1 MPMYCIADDLI
12 YYSLRNRSKVSVST
26 LGQQISEAVE
36 KVMKQMEDV
45 ISIEEK
51 NHIDE
56 LTGLH
61 NLTGIL
67 EHLQGHDKYS
77 ASEDTVI
84 IYINVMNFKVFNQKY
99 GFAGGNDFLRGMAEE
114 LKKIFPNELVARTG
128 GDQFIVLGKSIEEEE
143 LIEKLEFFRE
153 SVHNYEKGLK
163 MKIKA
168 GIYRAK
174 GDEEDP
180 VIMVDRA
187 KMACDDIIR
196 VYDRYNNQYS
206 EELDKRNEMR
216 QYVIDNFE
224 NAFKQRYFQVYYQKE
239 VRAMTRKVCGYEALA
254 RWLDPTYG
262 IISPVVFIEVLESV
276 HLIHRLDIYMIDQV
290 CSDLRDDIESGFAV
304 EPISV
309 NLSRLDFELCDIMSE
324 IDKCRAKYDIPKK
337 LLHIEVTE
345 SAIATGT
352 DFLGKH
358 IKKFRD
364 AGYEVWMDDFGAG
377 YSSFNNLKDYDFDVI
392 KIDMGFLR
400 EFETNQKS
408 RIILAAIVNMA
419 KELGIHT
426 LAEGVETEEQYE
438 FLLKIGCEKMQGYL
452 FGKPKPVSEFVR
464 SVDCSFENSEEF
476 DFCSYYDDIG
486 TVNFLNSTPLRPK
499 TMEIMIKLPIAI
511 AELCDDKVKFIYANE
526 AYIEFMK
533 DMGAENIEQANEQIG
548 LAELEH
554 SRGLSKIL
562 KIAET
567 SYNLR
572 SEADLVI
579 NGNVVSTKVRFLS
592 RHGEKAAFALVSR
605 NVTAEKSAH
614 SADDYSALVMHMMN
628 IYNRIDL
635 VEENGNVENIFV
647 NGNHRIVAGVDRRT
661 VVDAKVYSNTHIVE
675 EERERFRKFFDI
687 TTIHERLEKMGK
699 NYLVDYFRSAAPG
712 DEDLILMY
720 IILPFYYNGK
730 WRFIVAC
737 RCFDEVDKLICEL
750 DNSGAQSH

>member
-1 MPMYCIADDLI
+1 
-12 YYSLRNRSKVSVST
+12 
-26 LGQQISEAVE
+26 
-36 KVMKQMEDV
+36 MKQIEDV
-45 ISIEEK
+45 ITIEEK

-67 EHLQGHDKYS
+67 EHLQGHDQYS
-77 ASEDTVI
+77 ASDSTVI

-99 GFAGGNDFLRGMAEE
+99 GFAGGNDFLRGMAHE
-114 LKKIFPNELVARTG
+114 LKNLFPDELVARTS
-128 GDQFIVLGKSIEEEE
+128 GDQFIVLGKSIVKEE
-143 LIEKLEFFRE
+143 LLEKLEEFRE
-153 SVHNYEKGLK
+153 AVHNYEKGLK
-163 MKIKA
+163 MNIKA
-168 GIYRAK
+168 GIYCAK

-196 VYDRYNNQYS
+196 VYDRDNNLYT
-206 EELDKRNEMR
+206 EELDKRNELR

-239 VRAMTRKVCGYEALA
+239 IRAVTRKVCGYEALA
-254 RWLDPTYG
+254 RWLDPQYG
-262 IISPVVFIEVLESV
+262 IISPAVFIEVLESV

-290 CSDLRDDIESGFAV
+290 CSDLRDDIDSGYEV

-324 IDKCRAKYDIPKK
+324 IDKCRAKYDIPKE

-345 SAIATGT
+345 SAIAAGA

-377 YSSFNNLKDYDFDVI
+377 YSSFNNLKDYDFDVV

-408 RIILAAIVNMA
+408 RIILASIVNMA

-464 SVDCSFENSEEF
+464 IADCSSENCEEF
-476 DFCSYYDDIG
+476 DFSSYYDDIG
-486 TVNFLNSTPLRPK
+486 TVNFLNSTPLRTK

-511 AELCDDKVKFIYANE
+511 AELCDDKVTFIYANE

-533 DMGAENIEQANEQIG
+533 NIGAEDLEQANKLSVSKEMDN
-548 LAELEH
+548 
-554 SRGLSKIL
+554 SRGLANIL
-562 KIAET
+562 KLAET
-567 SYNLR
+567 SYNHR
-572 SEADLVI
+572 SEADLVA
-579 NGNVVSTKVRFLS
+579 NGNVVNTKVRFLS
-592 RHGEKAAFALVSR
+592 RHGDKAAFALVSK
-605 NVTAEKSAH
+605 NITAEKTAH
-614 SADDYSALVMHMMN
+614 TADDYSAVVMHLMN
-628 IYNRIDL
+628 LYNRIDIF
-635 VEENGNVENIFV
+635 EEEGTVENIFIS
-647 NGNHRIVAGVDRRT
+647 GNQKMLSDVERRST
-661 VVDAKVYSNTHIVE
+661 TAVQLYSNMHIRE
-675 EERERFRKFFDI
+675 EDRERFRKFFDI
-687 TTIHERLEKMGK
+687 NTVHERIDNTGRH
-699 NYLVDYFRSAAPG
+699 YLTDYYKSALPG
-712 DEDLILMY
+712 EEDRILMY

-730 WRFIVAC
+730 WKFIAGC
-737 RCFDEVDKLICEL
+737 RYIDQLDTLADVLEQMDK
-750 DNSGAQSH
+750 

>member
-1 MPMYCIADDLI
+1 
-12 YYSLRNRSKVSVST
+12 
-26 LGQQISEAVE
+26 
-36 KVMKQMEDV
+36 MKQMEV
-45 ISIEEK
+45 IMSIEEA

-77 ASEDTVI
+77 ASANTI
-84 IYINVMNFKVFNQKY
+84 IIFINVMNFKVFNQKY
-99 GFAGGNDFLRGMAEE
+99 GFAGGNIFLRGMASE
-114 LKKIFPNELVARTG
+114 LQKIFPDELIARIG
-128 GDQFIVLGKSIEEEE
+128 GDQFIVLGNSIIEEEI
-143 LIEKLEFFRE
+143 LEKMEEFRE
-153 SVHNYEKGLK
+153 AVHNYEKGLK

-174 GDEEDP
+174 GNEDDP

-196 VYDRYNNQYS
+196 VYDRDNNFYT
-206 EELDKRNEMR
+206 EELDKRNELR

-224 NAFKQRYFQVYYQKE
+224 NAFKQRYFKVYYQKE
-239 VRAMTRKVCGYEALA
+239 VRSITRKVCGYEALA
-254 RWLDPTYG
+254 RWLDPKYG
-262 IISPVVFIEVLESV
+262 IISPAVFIEVLESV

-290 CSDLRDDIESGFAV
+290 CSDLRDDIDSGYEV

-324 IDKCRAKYDIPKK
+324 IDKCRERYDIPKK

-345 SAIATGT
+345 SAIAAGS

-377 YSSFNNLKDYDFDVI
+377 YSSFNNLKDYDFDVV

-408 RIILAAIVNMA
+408 RIILASIVHMA

-464 SVDCSFENSEEF
+464 NVDCSSETSEEF
-476 DFCSYYDDIG
+476 EYSSYYDDIG
-486 TVNFLNSTPLRPK
+486 TVNFLNNTPLRPK

-511 AELCDDKVKFIYANE
+511 AELCEDKVSFIYANE
-526 AYIEFMK
+526 AYMEFIRE
-533 DMGAENIEQANEQIG
+533 MGASDIEEANRIV
-548 LAELEH
+548 H
-554 SRGLSKIL
+554 SSEVEDTRGLSKIL
-562 KIAET
+562 KMAEG
-567 SYNLR
+567 SYNQR
-572 SEADLVI
+572 SEADLVL
-579 NGNVVSTKVRFLS
+579 NGNVVNTKVRFLS
-592 RHGEKAAFALVSR
+592 RHGDKAAFALVSR
-605 NVTAEKSAH
+605 NITAEKSAH
-614 SADDYSALVMHMMN
+614 TMDDYSTLVMHLMN
-628 IYNRIDL
+628 LYNRID
-635 VEENGNVENIFV
+635 VFDEDGNIENVFINGNQKAITDVE
-647 NGNHRIVAGVDRRT
+647 RRT
-661 VVDAKVYSNTHIVE
+661 AIAIEVYSNMHIAE
-675 EERERFRKFFDI
+675 PERERFKAFFDMNTVHYRI
-687 TTIHERLEKMGK
+687 SKSGQQ
-699 NYLVDYFRSAAPG
+699 YLVDYYKSVIPG
-712 DEDLILMY
+712 EEGRILMY
-720 IILPFYYNGK
+720 IILPFFYNGK
-730 WRFIVAC
+730 WRFIAAC
-737 RCFDEVDKLICEL
+737 RYIDELTEL
-750 DNSGAQSH
+750 VKEMSQL

>member
-1 MPMYCIADDLI
+1 MSAYFFGG
-12 YYSLRNRSKVSVST
+12 YRN
-26 LGQQISEAVE
+26 I
-36 KVMKQMEDV
+36 MKQIEDV
-45 ISIEEK
+45 ITIEEE

-67 EHLQGHDKYS
+67 EHLQGHDQYS
-77 ASEDTVI
+77 ASDSTVI

-99 GFAGGNDFLRGMAEE
+99 GFAGGNDFLRGMAHE
-114 LKKIFPNELVARTG
+114 LKNLFPNELVARTS
-128 GDQFIVLGKSIEEEE
+128 GDQFIVLGKSIVKEE
-143 LIEKLEFFRE
+143 LLEKLEEFRE
-153 SVHNYEKGLK
+153 AVHNYEKGLK

-168 GIYRAK
+168 GIYCAK

-196 VYDRYNNQYS
+196 VYDRDNNLYT
-206 EELDKRNEMR
+206 EELDKRNELR

-239 VRAMTRKVCGYEALA
+239 IRAVTRKVCGYEALA
-254 RWLDPTYG
+254 RWLDPQYG
-262 IISPVVFIEVLESV
+262 IISPAVFIEVLESV

-290 CSDLRDDIESGFAV
+290 CSDLRDDIDSGYEV

-324 IDKCRAKYDIPKK
+324 IDKCREKYDIPKE

-345 SAIATGT
+345 SAIAAGA

-377 YSSFNNLKDYDFDVI
+377 YSSFNNLKDYDFDVV

-408 RIILAAIVNMA
+408 RIILASIVNMA

-464 SVDCSFENSEEF
+464 SVDCNSENCEEF
-476 DFCSYYDDIG
+476 DFSSYYDDIG
-486 TVNFLNSTPLRPK
+486 TVNFLNSTPLRTK

-511 AELCDDKVKFIYANE
+511 AELCDDKVTFIYANE

-533 DMGAENIEQANEQIG
+533 NIGAEDLEQANKLSVSKEMDN
-548 LAELEH
+548 
-554 SRGLSKIL
+554 SRGLANIL
-562 KIAET
+562 KLAET
-567 SYNLR
+567 SYNHR
-572 SEADLVI
+572 SEADLVA
-579 NGNVVSTKVRFLS
+579 NGNVVNTKVRFLS
-592 RHGEKAAFALVSR
+592 RHGDKAAFALVSR
-605 NVTAEKSAH
+605 NITAEKTAH
-614 SADDYSALVMHMMN
+614 TADDYSAVVMHLMN
-628 IYNRIDL
+628 LYNRIDIF
-635 VEENGNVENIFV
+635 EEEGTVENIFIS
-647 NGNHRIVAGVDRRT
+647 GNQKMLSDVERRST
-661 VVDAKVYSNTHIVE
+661 TAVQLYSNMHIRE
-675 EERERFRKFFDI
+675 EDRERFRKFFDI
-687 TTIHERLEKMGK
+687 NTVHERIDNTGRH
-699 NYLVDYFRSAAPG
+699 YLTDYYKSALPG
-712 DEDLILMY
+712 EEDRILMY

-730 WRFIVAC
+730 WRFIAGC
-737 RCFDEVDKLICEL
+737 RYIDQLDTLADVLEQMDK
-750 DNSGAQSH
+750 

>member
-1 MPMYCIADDLI
+1 MIFLFALI
-12 YYSLRNRSKVSVST
+12 RCRST
-26 LGQQISEAVE
+26 IFGGYRD
-36 KVMKQMEDV
+36 VMKQMEDV
-45 ISIEEK
+45 ITIEEK

-67 EHLQGHDKYS
+67 EHLRGHDKYS

-99 GFAGGNDFLRGMAEE
+99 GFAGGNDFLRGMAHE
-114 LKKIFPNELVARTG
+114 LKNIFPDELVARTG
-128 GDQFIVLGKSIEEEE
+128 GDQFIVLGKSIDKEE
-143 LIEKLEFFRE
+143 LLDKLDDFRE
-153 SVHNYEKGLK
+153 AVHNYEKGLK

-174 GDEEDP
+174 GTEEDP

-196 VYDRYNNQYS
+196 VYDRDNNLYT
-206 EELDKRNEMR
+206 EELDKRNELR

-239 VRAMTRKVCGYEALA
+239 IRAVTRKVCGYEALS

-262 IISPVVFIEVLESV
+262 IISPAVFIEVLESV

-290 CSDLRDDIESGFAV
+290 CSDLRDDIDSGYAV

-345 SAIATGT
+345 SAIASGA

-408 RIILAAIVNMA
+408 RIILASIVNMA

-438 FLLKIGCEKMQGYL
+438 FLLNIGCEKMQGYL

-464 SVDCSFENSEEF
+464 GVDCSFENNEEF
-476 DFCSYYDDIG
+476 DFSSYYDDIG
-486 TVNFLNSTPLRPK
+486 TVNFLNSTPLQTRS
-499 TMEIMIKLPIAI
+499 MEIMIKLPIAI
-511 AELCDDKVKFIYANE
+511 AELHGDQVSFVYANE
-526 AYIEFMK
+526 AYIDFLK
-533 DMGAENIEQANEQIG
+533 TIGAENLDRANEIG
-548 LAELEH
+548 
-554 SRGLSKIL
+554 RSKERDNASGFANIL
-562 KIAET
+562 KMAES
-567 SYNLR
+567 SYNQR
-572 SEADLVI
+572 SEADLVANGYVI
-579 NGNVVSTKVRFLS
+579 NTKVRFLS

-605 NVTAEKSAH
+605 NVTAQKEAH
-614 SADDYSALVMHMMN
+614 SADDYSAVLMHLLN
-628 IYNRIDL
+628 LYNRLDL
-635 VEENGNVENIFV
+635 FNGEGLFAQLFLC
-647 NGNHRIVAGVDRRT
+647 GNQKALSDIERKAVLAVQM
-661 VVDAKVYSNTHIVE
+661 YSDTHIME
-675 EERERFRKFFDI
+675 ADRERFKKFFDI
-687 TTIHERLEKMGK
+687 TTVHDRIESSGK
-699 NYLVDYFRSAAPG
+699 HYLVDYYRSALPG
-712 DEDLILMY
+712 DEGRILMY
-720 IILPFYYNGK
+720 IILPFHYNGK
-730 WRFIVAC
+730 WRFIAGC
-737 RCFDEVDKLICEL
+737 RYMDELDKLKSVLKQIE
-750 DNSGAQSH
+750 ST

>member
-1 MPMYCIADDLI
+1 MSAYFFGG
-12 YYSLRNRSKVSVST
+12 YRN
-26 LGQQISEAVE
+26 I
-36 KVMKQMEDV
+36 MKQIEDV
-45 ISIEEK
+45 ITIEEK

-67 EHLQGHDKYS
+67 EHLQGHDQYS
-77 ASEDTVI
+77 ASDSTVI

-99 GFAGGNDFLRGMAEE
+99 GFAGGNDFLRGMAHE
-114 LKKIFPNELVARTG
+114 LKNLFPDELVARTS
-128 GDQFIVLGKSIEEEE
+128 GDQFIVLGKSIVKEE
-143 LIEKLEFFRE
+143 LLEKLEEFRE
-153 SVHNYEKGLK
+153 AVHNYEKGLK

-168 GIYRAK
+168 GIYCAK

-196 VYDRYNNQYS
+196 VYDRDNNLYT
-206 EELDKRNEMR
+206 EELDKRNELR

-239 VRAMTRKVCGYEALA
+239 IRAVTRKVCGYEALA
-254 RWLDPTYG
+254 RWLDPQYG
-262 IISPVVFIEVLESV
+262 IISPAVFIEVLESV
-276 HLIHRLDIYMIDQV
+276 HLIHWLDIYMIDQV
-290 CSDLRDDIESGFAV
+290 CSDLRDDIDSGYEV

-324 IDKCRAKYDIPKK
+324 IDKCRAKYDIPKE

-345 SAIATGT
+345 SAIAAGA

-377 YSSFNNLKDYDFDVI
+377 YSSFNNLKDYDFDVV

-408 RIILAAIVNMA
+408 RIILASIVNMA

-464 SVDCSFENSEEF
+464 SADCSSENCEEF
-476 DFCSYYDDIG
+476 DFSSYYDDIG
-486 TVNFLNSTPLRPK
+486 TVNFLNSTPLRTK

-511 AELCDDKVKFIYANE
+511 AELCDDKVTFIYANE

-533 DMGAENIEQANEQIG
+533 NIGAEDLEQANKLSVSKEMDN
-548 LAELEH
+548 
-554 SRGLSKIL
+554 SRGLANIL
-562 KIAET
+562 KLAET
-567 SYNLR
+567 SYNHR
-572 SEADLVI
+572 SEADLVA
-579 NGNVVSTKVRFLS
+579 NGNVVNTKVRFLS
-592 RHGEKAAFALVSR
+592 RHGDKAAFALVSK
-605 NVTAEKSAH
+605 NITAEKTAH
-614 SADDYSALVMHMMN
+614 TADDYSAVVMHLMN
-628 IYNRIDL
+628 LYNRIDIF
-635 VEENGNVENIFV
+635 EEEGTVENIFIS
-647 NGNHRIVAGVDRRT
+647 GNQKMLSDVERRST
-661 VVDAKVYSNTHIVE
+661 TAVQLYSNMHIRE
-675 EERERFRKFFDI
+675 EDRERFRKFFDI
-687 TTIHERLEKMGK
+687 NTVHERIDNTGRH
-699 NYLVDYFRSAAPG
+699 YLTDYYKSALPG
-712 DEDLILMY
+712 EEDRILMY

-730 WRFIVAC
+730 WKFIAGC
-737 RCFDEVDKLICEL
+737 RYIDQLDTLADVLEQMDK
-750 DNSGAQSH
+750 

>member
-1 MPMYCIADDLI
+1 MSAYFFGG
-12 YYSLRNRSKVSVST
+12 YRN
-26 LGQQISEAVE
+26 I
-36 KVMKQMEDV
+36 MKQIEDV
-45 ISIEEK
+45 ITIEEK

-67 EHLQGHDKYS
+67 EHLQGHDQYS
-77 ASEDTVI
+77 ASDSTVI

-99 GFAGGNDFLRGMAEE
+99 GFAGGNDFLRGMAHE
-114 LKKIFPNELVARTG
+114 LKNLFPDELVARTS
-128 GDQFIVLGKSIEEEE
+128 GDQFIVLGKSIVKEE
-143 LIEKLEFFRE
+143 LLEKLEEFRE
-153 SVHNYEKGLK
+153 AVHNYEKGLK

-168 GIYRAK
+168 GIYCAK

-196 VYDRYNNQYS
+196 VYDRDNNLYT
-206 EELDKRNEMR
+206 EELDKRNELR

-239 VRAMTRKVCGYEALA
+239 IRAVTRKVCGYEALA
-254 RWLDPTYG
+254 RWLDPQYG
-262 IISPVVFIEVLESV
+262 IISPAVFIEVLESV

-290 CSDLRDDIESGFAV
+290 CSDLRDDIDSGYEV

-324 IDKCRAKYDIPKK
+324 IDKCRAKYDIPKE

-345 SAIATGT
+345 SAIAAGA

-377 YSSFNNLKDYDFDVI
+377 YSSFNNLKDYDFDVV

-408 RIILAAIVNMA
+408 RIILASIVNMA

-464 SVDCSFENSEEF
+464 SADCSSENCEEF
-476 DFCSYYDDIG
+476 DFSSYYDDIG
-486 TVNFLNSTPLRPK
+486 TVNFLNSTPLRTK

-511 AELCDDKVKFIYANE
+511 AELCDDKVTFIYANE

-533 DMGAENIEQANEQIG
+533 NIGAEDLEQANKLSVSKEMDN
-548 LAELEH
+548 
-554 SRGLSKIL
+554 SRGLANIL
-562 KIAET
+562 KLAET
-567 SYNLR
+567 SYNHR
-572 SEADLVI
+572 SEADLVA
-579 NGNVVSTKVRFLS
+579 NGNVVNTKVRFLS
-592 RHGEKAAFALVSR
+592 RHGDKAAFALVSK
-605 NVTAEKSAH
+605 NITAEKTAH
-614 SADDYSALVMHMMN
+614 TADDYSAVVMHLMN
-628 IYNRIDL
+628 LYNRIDIF
-635 VEENGNVENIFV
+635 EEEGTVENIFIS
-647 NGNHRIVAGVDRRT
+647 GNQKMLSDVERRST
-661 VVDAKVYSNTHIVE
+661 TAVQLYSNMHIRE
-675 EERERFRKFFDI
+675 EDRERFRKFFDI
-687 TTIHERLEKMGK
+687 NTVHERIDNTGRH
-699 NYLVDYFRSAAPG
+699 YLTDYYKSALPRE
-712 DEDLILMY
+712 EDRILMY

-730 WRFIVAC
+730 WKFIAGC
-737 RCFDEVDKLICEL
+737 RYIDQLDTLADVLEQMDK
-750 DNSGAQSH
+750 

>member
-1 MPMYCIADDLI
+1 
-12 YYSLRNRSKVSVST
+12 
-26 LGQQISEAVE
+26 
-36 KVMKQMEDV
+36 MKQIEDV
-45 ISIEEK
+45 ITIEEE

-67 EHLQGHDKYS
+67 EHLQGHDQYS
-77 ASEDTVI
+77 ASDSTVI

-99 GFAGGNDFLRGMAEE
+99 GFAGGNDFLRGMAHE
-114 LKKIFPNELVARTG
+114 LKNLFPNELVARTS
-128 GDQFIVLGKSIEEEE
+128 GDQFIVLGKSIVKEE
-143 LIEKLEFFRE
+143 LLEKLEEFRE
-153 SVHNYEKGLK
+153 AVHNYEKGLK

-168 GIYRAK
+168 GIYCAK

-196 VYDRYNNQYS
+196 VYDRDNNLYT
-206 EELDKRNEMR
+206 EELDKRNELR

-239 VRAMTRKVCGYEALA
+239 IRAVTRKVCGYEALA
-254 RWLDPTYG
+254 RWLDPQYG
-262 IISPVVFIEVLESV
+262 IISPAVFIEVLESV

-290 CSDLRDDIESGFAV
+290 CSDLRDDIDSGYEV

-324 IDKCRAKYDIPKK
+324 IDKCREKYDIPKE

-345 SAIATGT
+345 SAIAAGA

-377 YSSFNNLKDYDFDVI
+377 YSSFNNLKDYDFDVV

-408 RIILAAIVNMA
+408 RIILASIVNMA

-464 SVDCSFENSEEF
+464 SDDCSSENCEEF
-476 DFCSYYDDIG
+476 DFSSYYDDIG
-486 TVNFLNSTPLRPK
+486 TVNFLNSTPLRTK

-511 AELCDDKVKFIYANE
+511 AELCDDKVTFIYANE

-533 DMGAENIEQANEQIG
+533 NIGAEDLEQANKLSVSKEMDN
-548 LAELEH
+548 
-554 SRGLSKIL
+554 SRGLANIL
-562 KIAET
+562 KLAET
-567 SYNLR
+567 SYNHR
-572 SEADLVI
+572 SEADLVA
-579 NGNVVSTKVRFLS
+579 NGNVVNTKVRFLS
-592 RHGEKAAFALVSR
+592 RHGDKAAFALVSR
-605 NVTAEKSAH
+605 NITAEKTAH
-614 SADDYSALVMHMMN
+614 TADDYSAVVMHLMN
-628 IYNRIDL
+628 LYNRIDIF
-635 VEENGNVENIFV
+635 EEEGTVENIFIS
-647 NGNHRIVAGVDRRT
+647 GNQKMLSDVERRST
-661 VVDAKVYSNTHIVE
+661 TAVQLYSNMHIRE
-675 EERERFRKFFDI
+675 EDRERFRKFFDI
-687 TTIHERLEKMGK
+687 NTVHERIDNTGRH
-699 NYLVDYFRSAAPG
+699 YLTDYYKSALPG
-712 DEDLILMY
+712 EEDRILMY
-720 IILPFYYNGK
+720 IIMPFYYNGK
-730 WRFIVAC
+730 WKFIAGC
-737 RCFDEVDKLICEL
+737 RYIDQLDTLADVLEQMDK
-750 DNSGAQSH
+750 

>member
-1 MPMYCIADDLI
+1 MSAYFFGG
-12 YYSLRNRSKVSVST
+12 YRN
-26 LGQQISEAVE
+26 I
-36 KVMKQMEDV
+36 MKQIEDV
-45 ISIEEK
+45 ITIEEK

-67 EHLQGHDKYS
+67 EHLQGHDQYS
-77 ASEDTVI
+77 ASDSTVI

-99 GFAGGNDFLRGMAEE
+99 GFAGGNDFLRGMAHE
-114 LKKIFPNELVARTG
+114 LKNLFPDELVARTS
-128 GDQFIVLGKSIEEEE
+128 GDQFIVLGKSIVKEA
-143 LIEKLEFFRE
+143 LLEKLEEFRE
-153 SVHNYEKGLK
+153 AVHNYEKGLK

-168 GIYRAK
+168 GIYCAK

-196 VYDRYNNQYS
+196 VYDRDNNLYT
-206 EELDKRNEMR
+206 EELDKRNELR

-239 VRAMTRKVCGYEALA
+239 IRAVTRKVCGYEALA
-254 RWLDPTYG
+254 RWLDPQYG
-262 IISPVVFIEVLESV
+262 IISPAVFIEVLESV

-290 CSDLRDDIESGFAV
+290 CSDLRDDIDSGYEV

-324 IDKCRAKYDIPKK
+324 IDKCRAKYDIPKE

-345 SAIATGT
+345 SAIAAGA

-377 YSSFNNLKDYDFDVI
+377 YSSFNNLKDYDFDVV

-408 RIILAAIVNMA
+408 RIILASIVNMA

-464 SVDCSFENSEEF
+464 SADCNSENCEEF
-476 DFCSYYDDIG
+476 DFSSYYDDIG
-486 TVNFLNSTPLRPK
+486 TVNFLNSTPLRTK

-511 AELCDDKVKFIYANE
+511 AELCDDKVTFIYANE

-533 DMGAENIEQANEQIG
+533 NIGAEDLEQANKLSVSKEMDN
-548 LAELEH
+548 
-554 SRGLSKIL
+554 SRGLANIL
-562 KIAET
+562 KLAET
-567 SYNLR
+567 SYNHR
-572 SEADLVI
+572 SEADLVA
-579 NGNVVSTKVRFLS
+579 NGNVVNTKVRFLS
-592 RHGEKAAFALVSR
+592 RHGDKAAFALVSK
-605 NVTAEKSAH
+605 NITAEKTAH
-614 SADDYSALVMHMMN
+614 TADDYSAVVMHLMN
-628 IYNRIDL
+628 LYNRIDIF
-635 VEENGNVENIFV
+635 EEEGTVENIFIS
-647 NGNHRIVAGVDRRT
+647 GNQKMLSDVERRST
-661 VVDAKVYSNTHIVE
+661 TAVQLYSNMHIRE
-675 EERERFRKFFDI
+675 EDRERFRKFFDI
-687 TTIHERLEKMGK
+687 NTVHERIDNTGRH
-699 NYLVDYFRSAAPG
+699 YLTDYYKSALPG
-712 DEDLILMY
+712 EEDRILMY

-730 WRFIVAC
+730 WKFIAGC
-737 RCFDEVDKLICEL
+737 RYIDQLDTLADVLEQMDK
-750 DNSGAQSH
+750 

>member
-1 MPMYCIADDLI
+1 MVFLFALI
-12 YYSLRNRSKVSVST
+12 YCQAT
-26 LGQQISEAVE
+26 PLGGYRY
-36 KVMKQMEDV
+36 VMKQMENV
-45 ISIEEK
+45 ISIEEA

-77 ASEDTVI
+77 ASANTI
-84 IYINVMNFKVFNQKY
+84 IIFINVMNFKVFNQKY
-99 GFAGGNDFLRGMAEE
+99 GFAGGNDFLRGMASE
-114 LKKIFPNELVARTG
+114 LQKIFPDELIARIG
-128 GDQFIVLGKSIEEEE
+128 GDQFIVLGNSIIEEEI
-143 LIEKLEFFRE
+143 LEKMEEFRE
-153 SVHNYEKGLK
+153 AVHNYEKGLK

-174 GDEEDP
+174 GNEDDP

-196 VYDRYNNQYS
+196 VYDRDNNFYT
-206 EELDKRNEMR
+206 EELDKRNELR

-239 VRAMTRKVCGYEALA
+239 VRSITRKVCGYEALA
-254 RWLDPTYG
+254 RWLDPKYG
-262 IISPVVFIEVLESV
+262 IISPAVFIEVLESV

-290 CSDLRDDIESGFAV
+290 CSDLRDDIDSGYEV

-324 IDKCRAKYDIPKK
+324 IDKCRERYDIPKK

-345 SAIATGT
+345 SAIAAGA

-377 YSSFNNLKDYDFDVI
+377 YSSFNNLKDYDFDVV

-408 RIILAAIVNMA
+408 RIILASIVHMA

-464 SVDCSFENSEEF
+464 NVDCNSETSEEF
-476 DFCSYYDDIG
+476 EYSSYYDDIG
-486 TVNFLNSTPLRPK
+486 TVNFLNNTPLRPK

-511 AELCDDKVKFIYANE
+511 AELCEDKVSFIYANE
-526 AYIEFMK
+526 AYMEFIRE
-533 DMGAENIEQANEQIG
+533 MGASDIEEANRIV
-548 LAELEH
+548 H
-554 SRGLSKIL
+554 SSEVEDTRGLSKIL
-562 KIAET
+562 KMAEG
-567 SYNLR
+567 SYNQR
-572 SEADLVI
+572 SEADLVL
-579 NGNVVSTKVRFLS
+579 NGNVVNTKVRFLS
-592 RHGEKAAFALVSR
+592 RHGDKAAFALVSR
-605 NVTAEKSAH
+605 NITAEKSAH
-614 SADDYSALVMHMMN
+614 TMDDYSTLVIHLMN
-628 IYNRIDL
+628 LYNRID
-635 VEENGNVENIFV
+635 VFDEDGNIENVFINGNQKAITDVE
-647 NGNHRIVAGVDRRT
+647 RRT
-661 VVDAKVYSNTHIVE
+661 AIAIEVYSNMHIAE
-675 EERERFRKFFDI
+675 PERERFKAFFDMNTVHDRI
-687 TTIHERLEKMGK
+687 SKSGQQ
-699 NYLVDYFRSAAPG
+699 YLVDYYKSVIPG
-712 DEDLILMY
+712 EEDRILMY
-720 IILPFYYNGK
+720 IILPFFYNGK
-730 WRFIVAC
+730 WRFIAAC
-737 RCFDEVDKLICEL
+737 RYIDDLTEL
-750 DNSGAQSH
+750 VKEMSQL

>member
-1 MPMYCIADDLI
+1 MSAYFFGG
-12 YYSLRNRSKVSVST
+12 YRN
-26 LGQQISEAVE
+26 I
-36 KVMKQMEDV
+36 MKQIEDV
-45 ISIEEK
+45 ITIEEK

-67 EHLQGHDKYS
+67 EHLQGHDQYS
-77 ASEDTVI
+77 ASDSTVI

-99 GFAGGNDFLRGMAEE
+99 GFAGGNDFLRGMAHE
-114 LKKIFPNELVARTG
+114 LKNLFPDELVARTS
-128 GDQFIVLGKSIEEEE
+128 GDQFIVLGNSIEKEE
-143 LIEKLEFFRE
+143 LLEKLEEFRE
-153 SVHNYEKGLK
+153 AVHNYEKGLK

-168 GIYRAK
+168 GIYCAK

-196 VYDRYNNQYS
+196 VYDRDNNLYT
-206 EELDKRNEMR
+206 EELDKRNELR

-239 VRAMTRKVCGYEALA
+239 IRAITRKVCGYEALA
-254 RWLDPTYG
+254 RWLDPKYG
-262 IISPVVFIEVLESV
+262 IISPAVFIEVLESV

-290 CSDLRDDIESGFAV
+290 CSDLRDDIDSGYVV

-324 IDKCRAKYDIPKK
+324 IDKCRAKYDIPKE

-345 SAIATGT
+345 SAIAAGA

-377 YSSFNNLKDYDFDVI
+377 YSSFNNLKDYDFDVV

-408 RIILAAIVNMA
+408 RIILASIVNMA

-464 SVDCSFENSEEF
+464 SVDCSSENCEEF
-476 DFCSYYDDIG
+476 DFSSYYDDIG
-486 TVNFLNSTPLRPK
+486 TVNFLNSTPLRTK

-511 AELCDDKVKFIYANE
+511 AELCDDKVTFIYANE

-533 DMGAENIEQANEQIG
+533 NIGAEDLEQANKLSVSKEMDN
-548 LAELEH
+548 
-554 SRGLSKIL
+554 SRGLANIL
-562 KIAET
+562 KLAET
-567 SYNLR
+567 SYNHR
-572 SEADLVI
+572 SEADLVA
-579 NGNVVSTKVRFLS
+579 NGNVVNTKVRFLS
-592 RHGEKAAFALVSR
+592 RHGDKAAFALVSR
-605 NVTAEKSAH
+605 NITAEKTAH
-614 SADDYSALVMHMMN
+614 TADDYSAVVMHLMN
-628 IYNRIDL
+628 LYNRIDIF
-635 VEENGNVENIFV
+635 EEEGTVENIFIS
-647 NGNHRIVAGVDRRT
+647 GNQKMLSDVERRST
-661 VVDAKVYSNTHIVE
+661 TAVQLYSNIHIRE
-675 EERERFRKFFDI
+675 EDRERFRKFFDI
-687 TTIHERLEKMGK
+687 NTVHERIDNTGRH
-699 NYLVDYFRSAAPG
+699 YLTDYYKSALPG
-712 DEDLILMY
+712 EEDRILMY

-730 WRFIVAC
+730 WRFIAGC
-737 RCFDEVDKLICEL
+737 RYIDQLDTLADVLEQMDK
-750 DNSGAQSH
+750 

>member
-1 MPMYCIADDLI
+1 MSAYFFGG
-12 YYSLRNRSKVSVST
+12 YRN
-26 LGQQISEAVE
+26 I
-36 KVMKQMEDV
+36 MKQIEDV
-45 ISIEEK
+45 ITIEEK

-67 EHLQGHDKYS
+67 EHLQGHDQYS
-77 ASEDTVI
+77 ASDSTVI

-99 GFAGGNDFLRGMAEE
+99 GFAGGNDFLRGMAHE
-114 LKKIFPNELVARTG
+114 LKNLFPDELVARTS
-128 GDQFIVLGKSIEEEE
+128 GDQFIVLGKSIVKEE
-143 LIEKLEFFRE
+143 LLEKLEEFRE
-153 SVHNYEKGLK
+153 AVHNYEKGLK

-168 GIYRAK
+168 GIYCAK

-196 VYDRYNNQYS
+196 VYDRDNNLYT
-206 EELDKRNEMR
+206 EELDKRNELR

-239 VRAMTRKVCGYEALA
+239 IRAVTRKVCGYEALA
-254 RWLDPTYG
+254 RWLDPQYG
-262 IISPVVFIEVLESV
+262 IISPAVFIEVLESV

-290 CSDLRDDIESGFAV
+290 CSDLRDDIDSGYEV

-324 IDKCRAKYDIPKK
+324 IDKCRAKYDIPKE

-345 SAIATGT
+345 SAIAAGA

-377 YSSFNNLKDYDFDVI
+377 YSSFNNLKDYDFDVV

-408 RIILAAIVNMA
+408 RIILASIVNMA

-464 SVDCSFENSEEF
+464 SADCSSENCEEF
-476 DFCSYYDDIG
+476 DFSSYYDDIG
-486 TVNFLNSTPLRPK
+486 TVNFLNSTPLRTK

-511 AELCDDKVKFIYANE
+511 AELCDDKVIFIYANE

-533 DMGAENIEQANEQIG
+533 NIGAEDLEQANKLSVSKEMDN
-548 LAELEH
+548 
-554 SRGLSKIL
+554 SRGLANIL
-562 KIAET
+562 KLAET
-567 SYNLR
+567 SYNHR
-572 SEADLVI
+572 SEADLVA
-579 NGNVVSTKVRFLS
+579 NGNVVNTKVRFLS
-592 RHGEKAAFALVSR
+592 RHGDKAAFALVSK
-605 NVTAEKSAH
+605 NITAEKTAH
-614 SADDYSALVMHMMN
+614 TADDYSAVVMHLMN
-628 IYNRIDL
+628 LYNRIDIF
-635 VEENGNVENIFV
+635 EEEGTVENIFIS
-647 NGNHRIVAGVDRRT
+647 GNQKMLSDVERRST
-661 VVDAKVYSNTHIVE
+661 TAVQLYSNMHIRE
-675 EERERFRKFFDI
+675 EDRERFRKFFDI
-687 TTIHERLEKMGK
+687 NTVHERIDNTGRH
-699 NYLVDYFRSAAPG
+699 YLTDYYKSALPG
-712 DEDLILMY
+712 EEDRILMY

-730 WRFIVAC
+730 WKFIAGC
-737 RCFDEVDKLICEL
+737 RYIDQLDTLADVLEQMDK
-750 DNSGAQSH
+750 

>member
-1 MPMYCIADDLI
+1 MSAYFFGG
-12 YYSLRNRSKVSVST
+12 YRN
-26 LGQQISEAVE
+26 I
-36 KVMKQMEDV
+36 MKQIEDV
-45 ISIEEK
+45 ITIEEK

-67 EHLQGHDKYS
+67 EHLQGHDQYS
-77 ASEDTVI
+77 ASDSTVI

-99 GFAGGNDFLRGMAEE
+99 GFAGGNDFLRGMAHE
-114 LKKIFPNELVARTG
+114 LKKLFPDELVARTS
-128 GDQFIVLGKSIEEEE
+128 GDQFIVLGKSIVKEE
-143 LIEKLEFFRE
+143 LLEKLEEFRE
-153 SVHNYEKGLK
+153 AVHNYEKGLK

-168 GIYRAK
+168 GIYCAK

-196 VYDRYNNQYS
+196 VYDRDNNLYT
-206 EELDKRNEMR
+206 EELDKRNELR
-216 QYVIDNFE
+216 QYVIE
-224 NAFKQRYFQVYYQKE
+224 NACKQRYFQVYYQKE
-239 VRAMTRKVCGYEALA
+239 IRAVTRKVCGYEALA
-254 RWLDPTYG
+254 RWLDPQYG
-262 IISPVVFIEVLESV
+262 IISPAVFIEVLESV

-290 CSDLRDDIESGFAV
+290 CSDLRDDIDSGYEV

-324 IDKCRAKYDIPKK
+324 IDKCRAKYDIPKE

-345 SAIATGT
+345 SAIAAGA

-377 YSSFNNLKDYDFDVI
+377 YSSFNNLKDYDFDVV

-408 RIILAAIVNMA
+408 RIILASIVNMA

-464 SVDCSFENSEEF
+464 SADCSSENCEEF
-476 DFCSYYDDIG
+476 DFSSYYDDIG
-486 TVNFLNSTPLRPK
+486 TVNFLNSTPLRTK

-511 AELCDDKVKFIYANE
+511 AELCDDKVTFIYANE

-533 DMGAENIEQANEQIG
+533 NIGAEDLEQANKLSVSKEMDN
-548 LAELEH
+548 
-554 SRGLSKIL
+554 SRGLANIL
-562 KIAET
+562 KLAET
-567 SYNLR
+567 SYNHR
-572 SEADLVI
+572 SEADLVA
-579 NGNVVSTKVRFLS
+579 NGNVVNTKVRFLS
-592 RHGEKAAFALVSR
+592 RHGDKAAFALVSK
-605 NVTAEKSAH
+605 NITAEKTAH
-614 SADDYSALVMHMMN
+614 TADDYSAVVMHLMN
-628 IYNRIDL
+628 LYNRIDIF
-635 VEENGNVENIFV
+635 EEEGTVENIFIS
-647 NGNHRIVAGVDRRT
+647 GNQKMLSDVERRST
-661 VVDAKVYSNTHIVE
+661 TAVQLYSNMHIRE
-675 EERERFRKFFDI
+675 EDRERFRKFFDI
-687 TTIHERLEKMGK
+687 NTVHERIDNTGRH
-699 NYLVDYFRSAAPG
+699 YLTDYYKSALPG
-712 DEDLILMY
+712 EEDRILMY

-730 WRFIVAC
+730 WKFIAGC
-737 RCFDEVDKLICEL
+737 RYIDQLDTLADVLEQMDK
-750 DNSGAQSH
+750 

>member
-1 MPMYCIADDLI
+1 MSAYFFGG
-12 YYSLRNRSKVSVST
+12 YRN
-26 LGQQISEAVE
+26 I
-36 KVMKQMEDV
+36 MKQIEDV
-45 ISIEEK
+45 ITIEEK

-67 EHLQGHDKYS
+67 EHLQGHDQYS
-77 ASEDTVI
+77 ASDSTVI

-99 GFAGGNDFLRGMAEE
+99 GFAGGNDFLRGMAHE
-114 LKKIFPNELVARTG
+114 LKNLFPDELVARTS
-128 GDQFIVLGKSIEEEE
+128 GDQFIVLGKSIVKEE
-143 LIEKLEFFRE
+143 LLEKLEEFRE
-153 SVHNYEKGLK
+153 AVHNYEKGLK

-168 GIYRAK
+168 GIYCAK

-196 VYDRYNNQYS
+196 VYDRDNNLYT
-206 EELDKRNEMR
+206 EELDKRNELR

-239 VRAMTRKVCGYEALA
+239 IRAVTRKVCGYEALA
-254 RWLDPTYG
+254 RWLDPQYG
-262 IISPVVFIEVLESV
+262 IISPAVFIEVLESV

-290 CSDLRDDIESGFAV
+290 CSDLRDDIDSGYEV

-324 IDKCRAKYDIPKK
+324 IDKCRAKYDIPKE

-345 SAIATGT
+345 SAIAAGA

-377 YSSFNNLKDYDFDVI
+377 YSSFNNLKDYDFDVV

-408 RIILAAIVNMA
+408 RIILASIVNMA

-464 SVDCSFENSEEF
+464 SADCSSENCEEF
-476 DFCSYYDDIG
+476 DFSSYYDDIG
-486 TVNFLNSTPLRPK
+486 TVNFLNSTPLRTK

-511 AELCDDKVKFIYANE
+511 AELCDDKVTFIYANE

-533 DMGAENIEQANEQIG
+533 NIGAEDLEQANKLSVSKEMDN
-548 LAELEH
+548 
-554 SRGLSKIL
+554 SRGLANIL
-562 KIAET
+562 KLAET
-567 SYNLR
+567 SYNHR
-572 SEADLVI
+572 SEADLVA
-579 NGNVVSTKVRFLS
+579 NGNVVNTKVRFLS
-592 RHGEKAAFALVSR
+592 RHGDKPAFALVSK
-605 NVTAEKSAH
+605 NITAEKTAH
-614 SADDYSALVMHMMN
+614 TADDYSAVVMHLMN
-628 IYNRIDL
+628 LYNRIDIF
-635 VEENGNVENIFV
+635 EEEGTVENIFIS
-647 NGNHRIVAGVDRRT
+647 GNQKMLSDVERRST
-661 VVDAKVYSNTHIVE
+661 TAVQLYSNMHIRE
-675 EERERFRKFFDI
+675 EDRERFRKFFDI
-687 TTIHERLEKMGK
+687 NTVHERIDNTGRH
-699 NYLVDYFRSAAPG
+699 YLTDYYKSALPG
-712 DEDLILMY
+712 EEDRILMY

-730 WRFIVAC
+730 WKFIAGC
-737 RCFDEVDKLICEL
+737 RYIDQLDTLADVLEQMDK
-750 DNSGAQSH
+750 

>member
-1 MPMYCIADDLI
+1 MSAYFFGG
-12 YYSLRNRSKVSVST
+12 YRN
-26 LGQQISEAVE
+26 I
-36 KVMKQMEDV
+36 MKQIEDV
-45 ISIEEK
+45 ITIEEK

-67 EHLQGHDKYS
+67 EHLQGHDQYS
-77 ASEDTVI
+77 ASDSTVI

-99 GFAGGNDFLRGMAEE
+99 GFAGGNDFLRGMAHE
-114 LKKIFPNELVARTG
+114 LKNLFPDELVARTS
-128 GDQFIVLGKSIEEEE
+128 GDQFIVLGKSIVKEE
-143 LIEKLEFFRE
+143 LLEKLEEFRE
-153 SVHNYEKGLK
+153 AVHNYEKGLK

-168 GIYRAK
+168 GIYCAK

-196 VYDRYNNQYS
+196 VYDRDNNLYT
-206 EELDKRNEMR
+206 EELDKRNELR

-239 VRAMTRKVCGYEALA
+239 IRAVTRKVCGYEALA
-254 RWLDPTYG
+254 RWLDPQYG
-262 IISPVVFIEVLESV
+262 IISPAVFIEVLESV

-290 CSDLRDDIESGFAV
+290 CSDLRDDIDSGYEV

-324 IDKCRAKYDIPKK
+324 IDKCRAKYDIPKE

-345 SAIATGT
+345 SAIAAGA

-377 YSSFNNLKDYDFDVI
+377 YSSFNNLKDYDFDVV

-408 RIILAAIVNMA
+408 RIILASIVNMA

-464 SVDCSFENSEEF
+464 SADCSSENCEEF
-476 DFCSYYDDIG
+476 DFSSYYDDIG
-486 TVNFLNSTPLRPK
+486 TVNFLNSTPLRTK

-511 AELCDDKVKFIYANE
+511 AELCDDKVTFIYANE

-533 DMGAENIEQANEQIG
+533 NIGAEDLEQANKLSVSKEMDN
-548 LAELEH
+548 
-554 SRGLSKIL
+554 SRGLANIL
-562 KIAET
+562 KLAET
-567 SYNLR
+567 SYNHR
-572 SEADLVI
+572 SEADLVA
-579 NGNVVSTKVRFLS
+579 NGNVVNTKVRFLS
-592 RHGEKAAFALVSR
+592 RHGDKAAFALVSK
-605 NVTAEKSAH
+605 NITAEKTAH
-614 SADDYSALVMHMMN
+614 TADDYSAVVMHLMN
-628 IYNRIDL
+628 LYNRIDIF
-635 VEENGNVENIFV
+635 EEEGTVENIFIS
-647 NGNHRIVAGVDRRT
+647 GNQKMLSDIERRST
-661 VVDAKVYSNTHIVE
+661 TAVQLYSNMHIRE
-675 EERERFRKFFDI
+675 EDRERFRKFFDI
-687 TTIHERLEKMGK
+687 NTVHERIDNTGRH
-699 NYLVDYFRSAAPG
+699 YLTDYYKSALPG
-712 DEDLILMY
+712 EEDRILMY

-730 WRFIVAC
+730 WKFIAGC
-737 RCFDEVDKLICEL
+737 RYIDQLDTLADVLEQMDK
-750 DNSGAQSH
+750 

>member
-1 MPMYCIADDLI
+1 
-12 YYSLRNRSKVSVST
+12 
-26 LGQQISEAVE
+26 
-36 KVMKQMEDV
+36 MKQIEDV
-45 ISIEEK
+45 ITIEEK

-67 EHLQGHDKYS
+67 EHLQGHDQYS
-77 ASEDTVI
+77 ASDSTVI

-99 GFAGGNDFLRGMAEE
+99 GFAGGNDFLRGMAHE
-114 LKKIFPNELVARTG
+114 LKKLFPDELVARTS
-128 GDQFIVLGKSIEEEE
+128 GDQFIVLGNSIEKEE
-143 LIEKLEFFRE
+143 LLEKLEEFRE
-153 SVHNYEKGLK
+153 AVHNYEKGLK

-168 GIYRAK
+168 GIYCAK

-196 VYDRYNNQYS
+196 VYDRDNNLYT
-206 EELDKRNEMR
+206 EELDKRNELR

-239 VRAMTRKVCGYEALA
+239 IRAITRKVCGYEALA
-254 RWLDPTYG
+254 RWLDPKYG
-262 IISPVVFIEVLESV
+262 IISPAVFIEVLESV

-290 CSDLRDDIESGFAV
+290 CSDLRDDIDSGYVV

-324 IDKCRAKYDIPKK
+324 IDKCRAKYDIPKE

-345 SAIATGT
+345 SAIAAGA

-377 YSSFNNLKDYDFDVI
+377 YSSFNNLKDYDFDVV

-408 RIILAAIVNMA
+408 RIILASIVNMA

-464 SVDCSFENSEEF
+464 SVDCSSENCEEF
-476 DFCSYYDDIG
+476 DFSSYYDDIG
-486 TVNFLNSTPLRPK
+486 TVNFLNSTPLRTK

-511 AELCDDKVKFIYANE
+511 AELCDDKVTFIYANE

-533 DMGAENIEQANEQIG
+533 NIGAEDLEQANKLSVSKEMDN
-548 LAELEH
+548 
-554 SRGLSKIL
+554 SRGLANIL
-562 KIAET
+562 KLAET
-567 SYNLR
+567 SYNHR
-572 SEADLVI
+572 SEADLVA
-579 NGNVVSTKVRFLS
+579 NGNVVNTKVRFLS
-592 RHGEKAAFALVSR
+592 RHGDKAAFALVSR
-605 NVTAEKSAH
+605 NITAEKTAH
-614 SADDYSALVMHMMN
+614 TADDYSAVVMHLMN
-628 IYNRIDL
+628 LYNRIDIF
-635 VEENGNVENIFV
+635 EEEGTVENIFIS
-647 NGNHRIVAGVDRRT
+647 GNQKMLSDVERRST
-661 VVDAKVYSNTHIVE
+661 TAVQLYSNIHIRE
-675 EERERFRKFFDI
+675 EDRERFRKFFDI
-687 TTIHERLEKMGK
+687 NTVHERIDNTGRH
-699 NYLVDYFRSAAPG
+699 YLTDYYKSALPG
-712 DEDLILMY
+712 EEDRILMY

-730 WRFIVAC
+730 WRFIAGC
-737 RCFDEVDKLICEL
+737 RYIDQLDTLADVLEQMDK
-750 DNSGAQSH
+750 

>member
-1 MPMYCIADDLI
+1 MIFLFALI
-12 YYSLRNRSKVSVST
+12 YCQAT
-26 LGQQISEAVE
+26 PLGGYRY
-36 KVMKQMEDV
+36 VMKQMEDV
-45 ISIEEK
+45 MSIEEA

-77 ASEDTVI
+77 ASANTI
-84 IYINVMNFKVFNQKY
+84 IIFINVMNFKVFNQKY
-99 GFAGGNDFLRGMAEE
+99 GFAGGNGFLRGMASE
-114 LKKIFPNELVARTG
+114 LQKIFPDELIARIG
-128 GDQFIVLGKSIEEEE
+128 GDQFIVLGNSIIEEEI
-143 LIEKLEFFRE
+143 LEKMEEFRE
-153 SVHNYEKGLK
+153 AVHNYEKGLK

-174 GDEEDP
+174 GNEDDP

-196 VYDRYNNQYS
+196 VYDRDNNFYT
-206 EELDKRNEMR
+206 EELDKRNELR

-224 NAFKQRYFQVYYQKE
+224 NAFKQRYFKVYYQKE
-239 VRAMTRKVCGYEALA
+239 VRSITRKVCGYEALA
-254 RWLDPTYG
+254 RWLDPKYG
-262 IISPVVFIEVLESV
+262 IISPAVFIEVLESV

-290 CSDLRDDIESGFAV
+290 CSDLRDDIDSGYEV

-324 IDKCRAKYDIPKK
+324 IDKCRERYDIPKK

-345 SAIATGT
+345 SAIATGS

-377 YSSFNNLKDYDFDVI
+377 YSSFNNLKDYDFDVV

-408 RIILAAIVNMA
+408 RIILASIVHMA

-464 SVDCSFENSEEF
+464 NVDCNSETSEEF
-476 DFCSYYDDIG
+476 EYSSYYDDIG

-511 AELCDDKVKFIYANE
+511 AELCEDKVSFIYANE
-526 AYIEFMK
+526 AYMEFIRE
-533 DMGAENIEQANEQIG
+533 MGASDIEEANRIV
-548 LAELEH
+548 H
-554 SRGLSKIL
+554 SSEVEDTRGLSKIL
-562 KIAET
+562 KMAEG
-567 SYNLR
+567 SYNQR

-579 NGNVVSTKVRFLS
+579 NGNVVNTKVRFLS
-592 RHGEKAAFALVSR
+592 RHGDKAAFALVSR
-605 NVTAEKSAH
+605 NITAEKSAH
-614 SADDYSALVMHMMN
+614 TIDDYSTLVMHLMN
-628 IYNRIDL
+628 LYNRID
-635 VEENGNVENIFV
+635 VFDEDGNIENVFINGNQKAITDVE
-647 NGNHRIVAGVDRRT
+647 RRT
-661 VVDAKVYSNTHIVE
+661 AIAIEVYSNMHIAE
-675 EERERFRKFFDI
+675 PERERFKAFFDMNTVHDRI
-687 TTIHERLEKMGK
+687 SKSGQQ
-699 NYLVDYFRSAAPG
+699 YLVDYYKSVIPG
-712 DEDLILMY
+712 EEGRILMY
-720 IILPFYYNGK
+720 IILPFFYNGK
-730 WRFIVAC
+730 WRFIAAC
-737 RCFDEVDKLICEL
+737 RYIDELTEL
-750 DNSGAQSH
+750 VKEMSQL

>member
-1 MPMYCIADDLI
+1 
-12 YYSLRNRSKVSVST
+12 
-26 LGQQISEAVE
+26 
-36 KVMKQMEDV
+36 MKQMEV
-45 ISIEEK
+45 VMSIEEA

-77 ASEDTVI
+77 ASANTI
-84 IYINVMNFKVFNQKY
+84 IIFINVMNFKVFNQKY
-99 GFAGGNDFLRGMAEE
+99 GFAGGNIFLRGMASE
-114 LKKIFPNELVARTG
+114 LQKIFPDELIARIG
-128 GDQFIVLGKSIEEEE
+128 GDQFIVLGNSIIEEEI
-143 LIEKLEFFRE
+143 LEKMEEFRE
-153 SVHNYEKGLK
+153 AVHNYEKGLK

-174 GDEEDP
+174 GNEDDP

-196 VYDRYNNQYS
+196 VYDRDNNFYT
-206 EELDKRNEMR
+206 EELDKRNELR

-224 NAFKQRYFQVYYQKE
+224 NAFKQRYFKVYYQKE
-239 VRAMTRKVCGYEALA
+239 VRSITRKVCGYEALA
-254 RWLDPTYG
+254 RWLDPKYG
-262 IISPVVFIEVLESV
+262 IISPAVFIEVLESV

-290 CSDLRDDIESGFAV
+290 CSDLRDDIDSGYEV

-324 IDKCRAKYDIPKK
+324 IDKCRERYDIPKK

-345 SAIATGT
+345 SAIAAGL

-377 YSSFNNLKDYDFDVI
+377 YSSFNNLKDYDFDVV

-408 RIILAAIVNMA
+408 RIILASIVHMA

-464 SVDCSFENSEEF
+464 NVDCSSETSEEF
-476 DFCSYYDDIG
+476 EYSSYYDDIG
-486 TVNFLNSTPLRPK
+486 TVNFLNNTPLRPK

-511 AELCDDKVKFIYANE
+511 AELCEDKVSFIYANE
-526 AYIEFMK
+526 AYMEFIRE
-533 DMGAENIEQANEQIG
+533 MGASDIEEANRIV
-548 LAELEH
+548 H
-554 SRGLSKIL
+554 SSEVEDTRGLSKIL
-562 KIAET
+562 KMAEG
-567 SYNLR
+567 SYNQR
-572 SEADLVI
+572 SEADLVL
-579 NGNVVSTKVRFLS
+579 NGNVVNTKVRFLS
-592 RHGEKAAFALVSR
+592 RHGDKAAFALVSR
-605 NVTAEKSAH
+605 NITAEKSAH
-614 SADDYSALVMHMMN
+614 TMDDYSTLVMHLMN
-628 IYNRIDL
+628 LYNRID
-635 VEENGNVENIFV
+635 VFDEDGNIENVFINGNQKAITDVE
-647 NGNHRIVAGVDRRT
+647 RRT
-661 VVDAKVYSNTHIVE
+661 AIAIEVYSNMHIAE
-675 EERERFRKFFDI
+675 PERERFKAFFDMNTVHDRI
-687 TTIHERLEKMGK
+687 SKSGQQ
-699 NYLVDYFRSAAPG
+699 YLVDYYKSVIPG
-712 DEDLILMY
+712 EEGRILMY
-720 IILPFYYNGK
+720 IILPFFYNGK
-730 WRFIVAC
+730 WRFIAAC
-737 RCFDEVDKLICEL
+737 RYIDELTEL
-750 DNSGAQSH
+750 VKEMSQL

>member
-1 MPMYCIADDLI
+1 MSAYFFGG
-12 YYSLRNRSKVSVST
+12 YRN
-26 LGQQISEAVE
+26 I
-36 KVMKQMEDV
+36 MKQIEDV
-45 ISIEEK
+45 ITIEEK

-67 EHLQGHDKYS
+67 EHLQGHDQYS
-77 ASEDTVI
+77 ASDSTVI

-99 GFAGGNDFLRGMAEE
+99 GFAGGNDFLRGMAHE
-114 LKKIFPNELVARTG
+114 LKKLFPDELVARTS
-128 GDQFIVLGKSIEEEE
+128 GDQFIVLGNSIEKEE
-143 LIEKLEFFRE
+143 LLEKLEEFRE
-153 SVHNYEKGLK
+153 AVHNYEKGLK

-168 GIYRAK
+168 GIYCAK

-196 VYDRYNNQYS
+196 VYDRDNNLYT
-206 EELDKRNEMR
+206 EELDKRNELR

-239 VRAMTRKVCGYEALA
+239 IRAITRKVCGYEALA
-254 RWLDPTYG
+254 RWLDPKYG
-262 IISPVVFIEVLESV
+262 IISPAVFIEVLESV

-290 CSDLRDDIESGFAV
+290 CSDLRDDIDSGYVV

-324 IDKCRAKYDIPKK
+324 IDKCRAKYDIPKE

-345 SAIATGT
+345 SAIAAGA

-377 YSSFNNLKDYDFDVI
+377 YSSFNNLKDYDFDVV

-408 RIILAAIVNMA
+408 RIILASIVNMA

-464 SVDCSFENSEEF
+464 SVDCSSENCEEF
-476 DFCSYYDDIG
+476 DFSSYYDDIG
-486 TVNFLNSTPLRPK
+486 TVNFLNSTPLRTK

-511 AELCDDKVKFIYANE
+511 AELCDDKVTFIYANE

-533 DMGAENIEQANEQIG
+533 NIGAEDLEQANKLSVSKEMDN
-548 LAELEH
+548 
-554 SRGLSKIL
+554 SRGLANIL
-562 KIAET
+562 KLAET
-567 SYNLR
+567 SYNHR
-572 SEADLVI
+572 SEADLVA
-579 NGNVVSTKVRFLS
+579 NGNVVNTKVRFLS
-592 RHGEKAAFALVSR
+592 RHGDKAAFALVSR
-605 NVTAEKSAH
+605 NITAEKTAH
-614 SADDYSALVMHMMN
+614 TADDYSAVVMHLMN
-628 IYNRIDL
+628 LYNRIDIF
-635 VEENGNVENIFV
+635 EEEGTVENIFIS
-647 NGNHRIVAGVDRRT
+647 GNQKMLSDVERRST
-661 VVDAKVYSNTHIVE
+661 TAVQLYSNIHIRE
-675 EERERFRKFFDI
+675 EDRERFRKFFDI
-687 TTIHERLEKMGK
+687 NTVHERIDNTGRH
-699 NYLVDYFRSAAPG
+699 YLTDYYKSALPG
-712 DEDLILMY
+712 EEDRILMY

-730 WRFIVAC
+730 WRFIAGC
-737 RCFDEVDKLICEL
+737 RYIDQLDTLADVLEQMDK
-750 DNSGAQSH
+750 